1 MKIGKDSNKE
11 KSFFYVIFD
20 LANNEL
26 EKFYH
31 NKNINQSWYDIERF
45 LKKSDFTHIQKS
57 GYVSNDKISGYHMN
71 SILNKMFEKMPWLL
85 LCAKRIDVVTST
97 QKRNIVDIFSQ
108 LPKFSQKINEL
119 LKDPPRLSMGGFSV
133 SGKKQ
138 NSPKPAIL
146 PTPTKPDTVTV
157 PLEALKEIFE
167 AGVDMNVTVKKE
179 ELEKAKK
186 QVEDKKQQSGASK
199 KTTAPP
205 EQKKT
210 NKPKR

>member
-26 EKFYH
+26 EKFYP

-45 LKKSDFTHIQKS
+45 LKKSDFAHIQKS

-108 LPKFSQKINEL
+108 LPKFSKKINEI
-119 LKDPPRLSMGGFSV
+119 LKDPPVLDREDFSLS
-133 SGKKQ
+133 KKQ
-138 NSPKPAIL
+138 NSPKPAIP
-146 PTPTKPDTVTV
+146 PTPTKLDTVTL
-157 PLEALKEIFE
+157 PLEELKEIFE

-186 QVEDKKQQSGASK
+186 QVEDKKQQSTAPK
-199 KTTAPP
+199 KTTAPS
-205 EQKKT
+205 EQKKI

>member
-1 MKIGKDSNKE
+1 MKNGNPENGQRYLVMFRLSSDLLKQYYDTSNIKKSWDDISRFMKKNGFEHLKDTTYVS
-11 KSFFYVIFD
+11 KSKM
-20 LANNEL
+20 NEPL
-26 EKFYH
+26 
-31 NKNINQSWYDIERF
+31 F
-45 LKKSDFTHIQKS
+45 LKIVESL
-57 GYVSNDKISGYHMN
+57 ISKY
-71 SILNKMFEKMPWLL
+71 PWLYLSNNVLKCYSIDKEFLISTIIGNKHSL
-85 LCAKRIDVVTST
+85 LNRIDLL
-97 QKRNIVDIFSQ
+97 QKF
-108 LPKFSQKINEL
+108 
-119 LKDPPRLSMGGFSV
+119 PPGLNRGGFSV

-138 NSPKPAIL
+138 NSPKPAIP

-157 PLEALKEIFE
+157 PLEDLKEIFE